1 MFHRAC
7 RKLSDLSGGAKL
19 DQIVVIGD
27 TMETDIRGAVEAGL
41 QSYLVL
47 SGSTRIE
54 EIANYVYQPT
64 RVLGSVADLV
74 EELKSGKPSSRSD
87 SPVFSHASSVG
98 SWFGRCHQT
107 DGEHPDK
114 PRFRAPMAGR

>member
-1 MFHRAC
+1 M
-7 RKLSDLSGGAKL
+7 
-19 DQIVVIGD
+19 
-27 TMETDIRGAVEAGL
+27 
-41 QSYLVL
+41 
-47 SGSTRIE
+47 E

-74 EELKSGKPSSRSD
+74 EELKSGQPSSRSD
-87 SPVFSHASSVG
+87 SPVFLHASSVG
-98 SWFGRCHQT
+98 SWFGRRHQT